1 MRRLLQEDD
10 PPPAAPAWALS
21 FGDMMALLLA
31 MFVLVASMSE
41 VKEDY
46 KFRAMADSLRERFG
60 GEVSQAS
67 LLGGLAR
74 RESAS
79 LAKLAALGRTQRA
92 AALGAGDKVRPTGS
106 EMPQTPP

>member
-1 MRRLLQEDD
+1 MRRLLQDD
-10 PPPAAPAWALS
+10 DLPAAAPAWALS

-31 MFVLVASMSE
+31 MFVLLASMSE

-67 LLGGLAR
+67 LLGGLVR

-79 LAKLAALGRTQRA
+79 LAKLAALGRAQRA
-92 AALGAGDKVRPTGS
+92 AALDAGDKVRPTGCDTS
-106 EMPQTPP
+106 QMPP

>member
-1 MRRLLQEDD
+1 MRRLLQEDES
-10 PPPAAPAWALS
+10 PPAAPAWALS
-21 FGDMMALLLA
+21 FGDLMALLLA
-31 MFVLVASMSE
+31 MFVLLASMSE

-74 RESAS
+74 GESAS
-79 LAKLAALGRTQRA
+79 LAKLAALGRAQRA
-92 AALGAGDKVRPTGS
+92 AALDAGHKIRPTGGHAL
-106 EMPQTPP
+106 QAPP